1 MDWFSSVRAKA
12 QEAVSTV
19 VNSETAERARQLAQ
33 QASQQAA
40 ALAKEATA
48 KAQEVA
54 KEAIGEAEK
63 SLQNL
68 RQGKKADDTNPVQYG
83 ITPEL
88 EQFVRSLTYSTFSDW
103 PLDTLDIPH
112 DPAEQRLNSWQE
124 KHARLILQQ
133 VPGLQDLR
141 FVLCPKRMDEYTFW
155 MIYFTLCKR
164 YLPSQEE
171 QLQQPQSAATSA
183 AVAANGI
190 SSAQKAAVSGLPL
203 SSSAKNLRR
212 STEDGIEERVRQ
224 PQVQPDDSSAA
235 QHTSSQSAIDAGGAG
250 ATSAPDTGTET
261 DDGLADLAD
270 DPDLDAYLQV

>member
-1 MDWFSSVRAKA
+1 
-12 QEAVSTV
+12 
-19 VNSETAERARQLAQ
+19 
-33 QASQQAA
+33 
-40 ALAKEATA
+40 
-48 KAQEVA
+48 
-54 KEAIGEAEK
+54 
-63 SLQNL
+63 
-68 RQGKKADDTNPVQYG
+68 
-83 ITPEL
+83 
-88 EQFVRSLTYSTFSDW
+88 
-103 PLDTLDIPH
+103 
-112 DPAEQRLNSWQE
+112 
-124 KHARLILQQ
+124 
-133 VPGLQDLR
+133 
-141 FVLCPKRMDEYTFW
+141 MDEYTFW

-270 DPDLDAYLQV
+270 DPDLDAYLQNALQLDGSAGASGAAGDHEAHDDAEGSDIDDLDDYISKLDAEVASD